1 MESSGDIFSRFNEI
15 FLKKKLYRG
24 GNRPPNI
31 TKFEVFEGLGGIQN
45 PPK

>member
-1 MESSGDIFSRFNEI
+1 MESSGDIFLRFNEI
-15 FLKKKLYRG
+15 FLKKIYIG
-24 GNRPPNI
+24 GVIGPPNI